1 MAHPRW
7 TQAHFTAQLQ
17 EPLDWQFW
25 LARAVA
31 RHTCAQGLA
40 DLRALERTVRG
51 LWRAQQS
58 RDGRA
63 EPEEGSREL
72 RGKQTQAL
80 LDRWAGPPLP
90 NDPAAAL
97 QGVRFLPWPDWP
109 GRLQGPRA
117 EMAFWQQDAQGRFI
131 GAAHRLQKLWG
142 GAP

>member
-97 QGVRFLPWPDWP
+97 QGVRFLPWADWP
-109 GRLQGPRA
+109 SRLQGPRA